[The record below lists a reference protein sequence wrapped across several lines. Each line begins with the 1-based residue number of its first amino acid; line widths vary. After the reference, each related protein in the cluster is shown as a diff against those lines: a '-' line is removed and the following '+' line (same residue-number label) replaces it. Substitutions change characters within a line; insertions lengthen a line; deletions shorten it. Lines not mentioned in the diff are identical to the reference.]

1 MAKEKKEQ
9 IKADIAL
16 QTQAKDDS
24 KEVNALRKQMQD
36 YADSKGFVLNPNEK
50 PLLGVLRGL
59 LRNKQFK
66 GDIYCPCR
74 MVTGDK
80 EKDKEIACPCVFH
93 RGEIELQ
100 GKCKCTLFWDP
111 QKTESK

>member
-1 MAKEKKEQ
+1 MVLNEEGQKLRQE
-9 IKADIAL
+9 L
-16 QTQAKDDS
+16 QA
-24 KEVNALRKQMQD
+24 
-36 YADSKGFVLNPNEK
+36 YADSRELKLNDNEK
-50 PLLGVLRGL
+50 IIEGIINGL

-93 RGEIELQ
+93 RGEIEIQ
-100 GKCKCTLFWDP
+100 DHCKCNLFWR
-111 QKTESK
+111 K